1 MSSSS
6 TPKLKVTD
14 IVGDRI
20 YCTLEE
26 LKHFQGALKTL
37 SKENYEK
44 AKKQMLRNGFAAP
57 FFVFKD
63 ANGLHILDGHQ
74 RHFTLLE
81 MAGEGIELPA
91 KFPCDLIKAK
101 DVQHAKSLILAY
113 NSQFGEMNDEGL
125 YEFMFANQ
133 IDWSDVAT
141 ETRLPDI
148 DNKKFEAKF
157 WDTEDTSEKDD
168 EVPEVKEPFVK
179 PGELWILGNHRLL
192 CGDATSKEDVERLMN
207 GEKAD
212 MVYTDPPY
220 GIGYE
225 YNQHDDTNADD
236 NSKLVAT
243 ALLAHECGK
252 VWTPGKMNLERD
264 LSRFGKA
271 KIAIWYKK
279 FAAAGSGLG
288 GASTFEPILILD
300 PKEKH
305 LPNDVLV
312 VPTERET
319 LNGQSLREL
328 HSCPKPVDLYVQ
340 LIQAFTTSGDR
351 IAEPFCGSGTTL
363 IACEKTNRKCFG
375 MEIDPHYCSVII
387 ERWQKFTGKTAVKE

>member
-1 MSSSS
+1 MKVYCLHDELVPIKDLKAKQH
-6 TPKLKVTD
+6 PKNPNKHPKDQIKRLAEILEGNGVRHPIVISKLSGFITKGHGRLEAAIENGWIDFPVEYQDYDSEDLEYAD
-14 IVGDRI
+14 IVADNAIASWAELNLAQINAEIPNLGPDLDIKLLGLRDFE
-20 YCTLEE
+20 LEPAD
-26 LKHFQGALKTL
+26 KHAD
-37 SKENYEK
+37 
-44 AKKQMLRNGFAAP
+44 
-57 FFVFKD
+57 KD
-63 ANGLHILDGHQ
+63 A
-74 RHFTLLE
+74 
-81 MAGEGIELPA
+81 
-91 KFPCDLIKAK
+91 
-101 DVQHAKSLILAY
+101 
-113 NSQFGEMNDEGL
+113 
-125 YEFMFANQ
+125 
-133 IDWSDVAT
+133 
-141 ETRLPDI
+141 
-148 DNKKFEAKF
+148 
-157 WDTEDTSEKDD
+157 D
-168 EVPEVKEPFVK
+168 EVPEIKESFVK
-179 PGELWILGNHRLL
+179 RGELWILGNHRLL

-225 YNQHDDTNADD
+225 YNSHDDSDAKN
-236 NSKLVAT
+236 NSELVSK
-243 ALLAHECGK
+243 ALSIHECGK

-300 PKEKH
+300 PKEKN

-340 LIQAFTTSGDR
+340 LILAFTNSDDR

-375 MEIDPHYCSVII
+375 MEIDPHYCGVII
-387 ERWQKFTGKTAVKE
+387 ERWQKFTGQKAVRA